1 MRLDNK
7 IAVVTGATGG
17 LGQAIA
23 RQLARDGASLL
34 LVARDETTMVP
45 LADSL
50 LVEQQG
56 ALQQFFVVRAD
67 LSNPADVD
75 RIADHCITVLGGVD
89 ILVNNAA
96 VQGPIGPLETAD
108 WQQWRQSFDVNFFAP
123 ARLCQLLIPAM
134 KKRGGGKIIN
144 ISGGGATGPRPDF
157 SAYAAAKCALVRLTE
172 TLAEELKADHID
184 VNAVAPGAM
193 NTRMLEQ
200 LLAAGPQAASREYAD
215 ALRRRREGGTPPEK
229 AAALVALLASS
240 LTDGITGKLISAVW
254 DDWEKLP
261 EQREALAGKDL
272 YTLRRVGKPRE

>member
-1 MRLDNK
+1 
-7 IAVVTGATGG
+7 
-17 LGQAIA
+17 
-23 RQLARDGASLL
+23 
-34 LVARDETTMVP
+34 
-45 LADSL
+45 
-50 LVEQQG
+50 
-56 ALQQFFVVRAD
+56 
-67 LSNPADVD
+67 
-75 RIADHCITVLGGVD
+75 
-89 ILVNNAA
+89 
-96 VQGPIGPLETAD
+96 
-108 WQQWRQSFDVNFFAP
+108 
-123 ARLCQLLIPAM
+123 M

-240 LTDGITGKLISAVW
+240 LTDGITGN
-254 DDWEKLP
+254 
-261 EQREALAGKDL
+261 
-272 YTLRRVGKPRE
+272 